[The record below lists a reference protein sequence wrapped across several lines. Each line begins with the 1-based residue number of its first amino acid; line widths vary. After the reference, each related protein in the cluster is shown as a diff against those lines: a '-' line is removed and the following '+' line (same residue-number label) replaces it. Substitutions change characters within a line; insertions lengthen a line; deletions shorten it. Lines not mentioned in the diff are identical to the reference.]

1 MLLDSLL
8 AKCWP
13 LTHSGPVAQSLYI
26 CVLQGLLSLV
36 WTGRQLA
43 PHTLNSHWHSEP
55 LVLQGMG
62 VQGQHRTFLVAAGL
76 SHAEV
81 DHLFRALYTF
91 TVGFQDVL
99 KDLLLHAPQ
108 RQRVLHDVWR
118 AFLSI
123 SETAAKINFKV

>member
-1 MLLDSLL
+1 MAAGLFH
-8 AKCWP
+8 AAPTGAIPPTP
-13 LTHSGPVAQSLYI
+13 L
-26 CVLQGLLSLV
+26 LQGLALYGLDRPSL
-36 WTGRQLA
+36 L
-43 PHTLNSHWHSEP
+43 
-55 LVLQGMG
+55 
-62 VQGQHRTFLVAAGL
+62 AAGL

-123 SETAAKINFKV
+123 SETAAKVNFKV

>member
-1 MLLDSLL
+1 M
-8 AKCWP
+8 AAG
-13 LTHSGPVAQSLYI
+13 LTHAAPAGSIAPTPL
-26 CVLQGLLSLV
+26 LQGLAHYGLNRPSL
-36 WTGRQLA
+36 L
-43 PHTLNSHWHSEP
+43 
-55 LVLQGMG
+55 
-62 VQGQHRTFLVAAGL
+62 AAGL

-123 SETAAKINFKV
+123 SETAAKVNFKV

>member
-1 MLLDSLL
+1 MCRGSTGRSWWQLASHTHPLAQWLPPLL
-8 AKCWP
+8 
-13 LTHSGPVAQSLYI
+13 
-26 CVLQGLLSLV
+26 LQGLALYGLDRPSL
-36 WTGRQLA
+36 L
-43 PHTLNSHWHSEP
+43 
-55 LVLQGMG
+55 
-62 VQGQHRTFLVAAGL
+62 AAGL